1 MSVKKRFVP
10 EVASDFTTNE
20 NFLELLENRETQVRE
35 GAVTKGSVVGINKGI
50 VIVDVG
56 VKNEGRIPLSEFEL
70 ASDLPTPQI
79 GDEVNVFV
87 EKLEN
92 RNGRT
97 ILSREKAIREESWGQ
112 LEQAWSAAKNV
123 DGVIFGRVKGGFTVD
138 LSGVVAF
145 LPGSQVDVRPIKD
158 IAPLMDIVQPFQI
171 LKMDKKLGNIVVS
184 RRAILEES
192 RMEARN
198 EMLANV
204 KEGMVMKGVVKNITN
219 YGAFIDLG
227 NIDGLL
233 HVTDISW
240 SRINHPSEVLSIG
253 QEIDVMVIKFDDE
266 NKRISLG
273 MKQLD
278 TDPWQGVEAEFPV
291 GKKLGGKI
299 TNIAD
304 YGAFIELKPGI
315 EGLVHS
321 SEISWIKTNQ
331 HPKKL
336 LTIGQE
342 VEFVV
347 LEVDSDKHRISLSIR
362 QCVSNPWQKF
372 SDNHKVGDVIK
383 SQIRNIADFGIF
395 IALDQEIDGLIH
407 ASDISWESNGEK
419 ELKEYA
425 RGQEVECK
433 ILAIDVVKESI
444 ALGIKQLSGAAT
456 SISGDYS
463 KGDVVT
469 CVVSEVKRD
478 VLEVMVNDDLQA
490 LIKKI
495 DLASDKVEQR
505 PDRFAIGD
513 KIDAKIM
520 SFDKSG
526 KAMLSIKA
534 LEIAERKKAIA
545 EYGSADSGASIGDIL
560 GAALKD
566 SSALNEKS
574 DEAKAKKPA
583 AEKAEAKAEAGDD
596 DGQD

>member
-1 MSVKKRFVP
+1 
-10 EVASDFTTNE
+10 
-20 NFLELLENRETQVRE
+20 
-35 GAVTKGSVVGINKGI
+35 
-50 VIVDVG
+50 
-56 VKNEGRIPLSEFEL
+56 
-70 ASDLPTPQI
+70 
-79 GDEVNVFV
+79 
-87 EKLEN
+87 
-92 RNGRT
+92 
-97 ILSREKAIREESWGQ
+97 
-112 LEQAWSAAKNV
+112 
-123 DGVIFGRVKGGFTVD
+123 
-138 LSGVVAF
+138 
-145 LPGSQVDVRPIKD
+145 
-158 IAPLMDIVQPFQI
+158 MDIVQPFQI